1 VAPCLLVFRA
11 PAAIANGTAVIIAP
25 GWGFLALSINGEEID
40 FAKCFNARGVTAFVL
55 KYRLAKSNTDNLAKE
70 MMEKVSNPSKMD

>member
-1 VAPCLLVFRA
+1 VAPSLLVFRG

-25 GWGFLALSINGEEID
+25 GWGFLALSINSEGID
-40 FAKCFNARGVTAFVL
+40 LAKWVNARGVTAFVL

-70 MMEKVSNPSKMD
+70 IMEK